1 VTTINLTSTS
11 ASAKT
16 RTEVLVVGITSGKD
30 GPVLAAGSDD
40 VDAAL
45 GGTLAATLKAL
56 GAAGKPD
63 EVTKIGTSGAVKAP
77 LVVVV
82 GLGDA
87 PATGE
92 AFDLEVLRSAAGA
105 VTRSLSGTGSVSI
118 SLPSTTPAEAVA
130 VVEGALLGAYG
141 FSRYRSNGTAK
152 PPVKTITVHTTV
164 ARDKAVRDGVARAE
178 PLAEAVAFAR
188 DLINTPAAD
197 LHPADFVAVTTARFK
212 GVAGVKIEV
221 LDEKQLAKGGYG
233 GILGVGQGSSHPPR
247 LLKISYTPGRAGRKV
262 AHLALVGKGITFD
275 SGGLSIK
282 PNDGMTTMKCD
293 MSGAA
298 AVVSAT
304 LALAQTRAD
313 VKVTAYACLAENM
326 PSGTAIRPSDVLTMY
341 GGKTVEVLNTDA
353 EGRLVLADGIVRAS
367 EESPDLV
374 VDVATL
380 TGACVVALGERTAGV
395 MSTDDDARSAVIDAA
410 AQAGEQMWP
419 LPLPAE
425 MRPKLESSIADL
437 TNVGNRWGGALTA
450 GLFLAEFVPPGQ
462 RWVHVDIAGPAFT
475 DKAFGYTP
483 KGGTGAAVRTLVALA
498 ENMAARR

>member
-1 VTTINLTSTS
+1 VTTITLTSTT
-11 ASAKT
+11 ASAKS
-16 RTEVLVVGITSGKD
+16 RADVLVIGVTTGSD
-30 GPVLAAGSDD
+30 GPMLAAGADD

-45 GGTLAATLKAL
+45 GGRLAATLEAL
-56 GAAGKPD
+56 GATGKP
-63 EVTKIGTSGAVKAP
+63 EEITKIATSGSIKAP
-77 LVVVV
+77 LVVAV

-87 PATGE
+87 PAAGA

-105 VTRSLSGTGSVSI
+105 VTRTLSGTGSVAL
-118 SLPSTTPAEAVA
+118 SLPAATPAEAVA
-130 VVEGALLGAYG
+130 VAEGSLLGAYG
-141 FSRYRSNGTAK
+141 FTRYRANGSVK
-152 PPVKTITVHTTV
+152 PPVKSITVHTPV
-164 ARDKAVRDGVARAE
+164 ARDKSVKDGVARAE

-197 LHPADFVAVTTARFK
+197 LHPADFVAAATARFK

-233 GILGVGQGSSHPPR
+233 GILGVGQGSMHPPR
-247 LLKISYTPGRAGRKV
+247 LLKISYAPNGAGRKTG
-262 AHLALVGKGITFD
+262 HLALVGKGITFD

-298 AVVSAT
+298 AVVAAT
-304 LALAQTRAD
+304 LALAQTKAD
-313 VKVTAYACLAENM
+313 VRVTAYACLAENM

-380 TGACVVALGERTAGV
+380 TGACVVALGERTSGV
-395 MSTDDDARSAVIDAA
+395 MSTDDGARAAVIDAA
-410 AQAGEQMWP
+410 ARAGEQMWP
-419 LPLPAE
+419 LPLPPE

-450 GLFLAEFVPPGQ
+450 GIFLAEFVPEGQ

-475 DKAFGYTP
+475 DKAYGYTQ
-483 KGGTGAAVRTLVALA
+483 KGGTGAGVRTLVALA
-498 ENMAARR
+498 EDMAASS